1 MTVVVITG
9 ASAGVGRATARAFA
23 GRGYDVALIARDV
36 DRLAAAETEVSSR
49 GRRALALSLDVAD
62 PDAVEAAA
70 TGVEAELGPIDVWV
84 NAAMTSALA
93 PVDQLPSEEV
103 RRVTDVTYLGTVY
116 GTQAALRR
124 MRPRDRGVIVQVS
137 SGLAYRS
144 VPLQAA
150 YCGAKAA
157 ARGFTDALRC
167 ELLHDRSQVR
177 VTMVNLPAVNT
188 PQFSWVRSR
197 MPRAMQPLP
206 PVYQPEVAARAIV
219 WVAEHERRELSVG
232 WPTVLALLGQRIAPG
247 LMDRYLADRAWVGQM
262 SDDPARPGSPDNL
275 DAPVA
280 ASVGAHGAF
289 DEMASDRSPLL
300 WADTHRGLVTGAL
313 TGAVIGAAAIAVGAA
328 RSLRKS

>member
-1 MTVVVITG
+1 MSVVVITG

-23 GRGYDVALIARDV
+23 GRGYDVALIARDA
-36 DRLAAAETEVSSR
+36 DRLAAAEAEVIAK
-49 GRRALALSLDVAD
+49 GRRALALPLDVAD
-62 PDAVEAAA
+62 PEAVEAAA
-70 TGVEAELGPIDVWV
+70 PRVEADLGPIDVWV
-84 NAAMTSALA
+84 NGAMASTLA
-93 PVDQLPSEEV
+93 PVDQLPSEEI

-144 VPLQAA
+144 VPLQSA

-167 ELLHDRSQVR
+167 ELLHDGSHVR
-177 VTMVNLPAVNT
+177 VTMVHLPAVNT

-197 MPRAMQPLP
+197 LPRAMQPLP

-219 WVAEHERRELSVG
+219 WAAEHERRELSVG
-232 WPTVLALLGQRIAPG
+232 WPTIAALLGQRIAPG
-247 LMDRYLADRAWVGQM
+247 LMDRYLADRAWTGQM

-275 DAPVA
+275 DTSVA
-280 ASVGAHGAF
+280 ARVGAHGAF
-289 DEMASDRSPLL
+289 DDMASDSSPLL
-300 WADTHRGLVTGAL
+300 WADTHRGLVT
-313 TGAVIGAAAIAVGAA
+313 TAVIGAAAIAVGAA
-328 RSLRKS
+328 RSLRKDLG